1 MYDINCWK
9 TKFKPCCYSERLL
22 TKISLINEIAER
34 KVDLLEIKKAI
45 YYARKYHGIQMR
57 QSGEPYY
64 SHPLEVAFNVADY
77 CFKTDI
83 LVTSVLH
90 DTLEDTE
97 LTKDMIKYIFDA
109 NIANQAE
116 DLTRVKFDRK
126 ISSADII
133 QQLYVEKKK
142 ELLIVKIFDRLHNMQ
157 TIAIKPTKRQ
167 KQIILETLQEFLPL
181 AVYLKILI
189 PEQKLSKLCI
199 HANLNLEDL
208 NLLFRHQV
216 FSFQDN
222 FQLLSPTFQNEIAQ
236 LYTQKLLDT

>member
-1 MYDINCWK
+1 M
-9 TKFKPCCYSERLL
+9 
-22 TKISLINEIAER
+22 
-34 KVDLLEIKKAI
+34 EIKKAI
-45 YYARKYHGIQMR
+45 YYARKYHDTQMR

-64 SHPLEVAFNVADY
+64 SHPLEVAFNVADHY
-77 CFKTDI
+77 FKTDI
-83 LVTSVLH
+83 LVTSILH

-97 LTKDMIKYIFDA
+97 LTNDMLKHIFDV
-109 NIANQAE
+109 NIANQVE
-116 DLTRVKFDRK
+116 DLTRVKSDRK

-133 QQLYVEKKK
+133 QRLYVEKKK

-181 AVYLKILI
+181 AIYLKTLT

-199 HANLNLEDL
+199 HANLILEDL